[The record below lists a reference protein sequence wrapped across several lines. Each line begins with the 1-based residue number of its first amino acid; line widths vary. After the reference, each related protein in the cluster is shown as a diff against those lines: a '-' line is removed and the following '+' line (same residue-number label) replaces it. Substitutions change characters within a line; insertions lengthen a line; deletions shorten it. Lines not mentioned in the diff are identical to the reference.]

1 MPGETMNDEQRL
13 AKRIAK
19 KFGLN
24 VRTQRDNAAIAPESM
39 WIVCNGKRGSAFGA
53 FYVDGEHPL
62 LGTDRYWGLVDRQWQ
77 TGDTESSPS
86 PKIPSCLRRGMSVE
100 EAELALAA
108 EGF

>member
-1 MPGETMNDEQRL
+1 MNDEQRL

-19 KFGLN
+19 RFGLE
-24 VRTQRDNAAIAPESM
+24 VRVQGDNCAIAPESM
-39 WIVCNGKRGSAFGA
+39 WIICNEKRGPAFGA

-77 TGDTESSPS
+77 TGDMESSPA
-86 PKIPSCLRRGMSVE
+86 PKIPSRLRKGMSVE
-100 EAELALAA
+100 EAELVLIA